1 MGAIL
6 TFRKVTVIF
15 IISILFISIFTIEV
29 SANQISELEKSIN
42 ELKVSLSE
50 TARADLEYLGVANTD
65 INSLSKVDMTSMLN
79 LVLSKFSSES
89 RGPMLVITVLISV
102 LIIDALVMS
111 YKDGLR
117 QSSFK
122 EVLALVSTLCVTSVL
137 VFPVIDLINDCLL
150 TVKDASDFMLLYIPV
165 MVTILAFSGHA
176 VSGASYYS
184 CMVMACQG
192 ISRLSSVVIAPLLN
206 VYMSFCISASL
217 THRVNL
223 KGFCDMFSKFIKWLI
238 AFSMTI
244 FSALLTIRSMITT
257 AYDSVTTRAVRF
269 TMSSF
274 IPIVG
279 AALSESYKT
288 IQGSINLLR
297 TGAGVFVILA
307 IFVVFLP
314 TIVRCI
320 MWLFAI
326 GLCKSVAQLLGVTN
340 ELEILSS
347 VNSVVSTV
355 FAVIMSVLAV
365 FIISTALL
373 ITLGGGV

>member
-50 TARADLEYLGVANTD
+50 TARADLEYLGVASTD

-89 RGPMLVITVLISV
+89 RGPMSVITVLISV

-184 CMVMACQG
+184 CMVMSCQG

-373 ITLGGGV
+373 ITLGGIV

>member
-1 MGAIL
+1 M
-6 TFRKVTVIF
+6 
-15 IISILFISIFTIEV
+15 S
-29 SANQISELEKSIN
+29 
-42 ELKVSLSE
+42 
-50 TARADLEYLGVANTD
+50 
-65 INSLSKVDMTSMLN
+65 
-79 LVLSKFSSES
+79 
-89 RGPMLVITVLISV
+89 VITVLISV

-184 CMVMACQG
+184 CMVMSCQG

-373 ITLGGGV
+373 ITLGGIV

>member
-1 MGAIL
+1 M
-6 TFRKVTVIF
+6 F
-15 IISILFISIFTIEV
+15 SIEV
-29 SANQISELEKSIN
+29 TAAEISDLEKSISD
-42 ELKVSLSE
+42 LKNSLSE
-50 TARADLEYLGVANTD
+50 KARADLDYLGVKSPDLKSVN
-65 INSLSKVDMTSMLN
+65 NVNVSSVLNLLLSKLTQ
-79 LVLSKFSSES
+79 EG
-89 RGPMLVITVLISV
+89 RGPLSVSAVLISILV
-102 LIIDALVMS
+102 IDALVMS
-111 YKDGLR
+111 YKEGFK
-117 QSSFK
+117 QSSTK
-122 EVLALVSTLCVTSVL
+122 EVLSLVSTLCITSVL
-137 VFPVIDLINDCLL
+137 VIPVMDMINDCLL
-150 TVKDASDFMLLYIPV
+150 TVKDASDFMLIYIPV
-165 MVTILAFSGHA
+165 MVAILAFSGHA

-206 VYMSFCISASL
+206 VYLSFCVSSSL
-217 THRVNL
+217 TERVNI
-223 KGFCDMFSKFIKWLI
+223 KGFCEMFSKIIKWLI

-314 TIVRCI
+314 TVSRCI

-326 GLCKSVAQLLGVTN
+326 SLCKSVAQLLSVKTPLN
-340 ELEILSS
+340 ILSS
-347 VNSVVSTV
+347 IHSVVSTV
-355 FAVIMSVLAV
+355 FAVVVSVMAV

-373 ITLGGGV
+373 ITLGGGI

>member
-89 RGPMLVITVLISV
+89 RGPMSVITVLISV

>member
-50 TARADLEYLGVANTD
+50 TARADLEYLGVASTD

-89 RGPMLVITVLISV
+89 RGPMSVITVLISV

-184 CMVMACQG
+184 CMVMSCQG
-192 ISRLSSVVIAPLLN
+192 LSRLSSVVIAPLLN

-373 ITLGGGV
+373 ITLGGIV

>member
-29 SANQISELEKSIN
+29 GANQISELEKSIN
-42 ELKVSLSE
+42 GLKVSLSE

-89 RGPMLVITVLISV
+89 RGPMSVITVLISV